1 MLGLKVLFDTN
12 TLKPN
17 LPITVED
24 EVYKTLA
31 ALVLDCT
38 PNCLSV
44 LHVTTPGN
52 FEVKLIPI
60 EDVTRG
66 KTSISPLI
74 YNTVDAASAKAEYRV
89 AQST

>member
-17 LPITVED
+17 LPITIESKD
-24 EVYKTLA
+24 YKTKA

-44 LHVTTPGN
+44 IYVTATG
-52 FEVKLIPI
+52 VIMTWLIPI

-74 YNTVDAASAKAEYRV
+74 YNTVDAASAKAEYKV
-89 AQST
+89 AKSL